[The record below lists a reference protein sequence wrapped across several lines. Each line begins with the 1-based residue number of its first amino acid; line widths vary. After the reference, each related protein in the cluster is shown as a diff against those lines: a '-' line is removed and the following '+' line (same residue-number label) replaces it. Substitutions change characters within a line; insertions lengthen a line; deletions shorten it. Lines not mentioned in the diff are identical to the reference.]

1 MRFLLVVAALV
12 LPALALAGDDH
23 HHLSELDGF
32 RAVHAWT
39 RATTG
44 DEALVFVELENQ
56 GAADVMIEGADSEI
70 AAAAALVGVELK
82 DGTQV
87 YTVLPP
93 LPVPAGREMHLDPD
107 GLAIRLTGLSR
118 DLAEGDEFQMHLET
132 SLGEIELHVAV
143 EAEDAHQH
151 SHAGHSH

>member
-1 MRFLLVVAALV
+1 MRFHFLALV
-12 LPALALAGDDH
+12 FFLPAFARAEGDH
-23 HHLSELDGF
+23 GHLSELDGF

-56 GAADVMIEGADSEI
+56 GAADVMIDGADSEV

-82 DGTQV
+82 DGAPV

-118 DLAEGDEFQMHLET
+118 DLAEGDEFEMHLET

-143 EAEDAHQH
+143 EADDAHQH